1 MCDTYTTILHQI
13 PKKCIVSNN
22 CAIDN
27 LTPIQAVYT
36 NKPYFNFNL
45 RGIPNDTFNIH
56 NRIY

>member
-13 PKKCIVSNN
+13 PKKCTLSNN

-36 NKPYFNFNL
+36 NKPYFNF
-45 RGIPNDTFNIH
+45 I
-56 NRIY
+56 